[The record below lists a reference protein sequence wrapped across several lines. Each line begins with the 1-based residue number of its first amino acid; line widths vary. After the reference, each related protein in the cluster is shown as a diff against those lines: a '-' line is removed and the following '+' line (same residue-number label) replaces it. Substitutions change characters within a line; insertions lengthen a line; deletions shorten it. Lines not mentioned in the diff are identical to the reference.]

1 MGQAA
6 MEASAKGE
14 RGGNAERLNKVQHVY
29 SFMSVC
35 VCVSLFVYV
44 TEGVGR

>member
-1 MGQAA
+1 MEE
-6 MEASAKGE
+6 EASTKGE
-14 RGGNAERLNKVQHVY
+14 RGSNAERLNKVLCVY

-35 VCVSLFVYV
+35 LLVYV